1 MYGMAIRRFFVA
13 FIRPRL
19 VYCGAVWCGASPALL
34 KDLEEVQ
41 LRVSR
46 ATVRN
51 PTLQDASTLQQAHLP
66 TSWRRREHC
75 LGLLWQLYTGK
86 GLLHYR
92 PHWCLVHSY
101 SPFAFLMITP
111 FVFLL
116 VRRLVTCRPF
126 SVKLSSSGK
135 GCLLLSS
142 LLRLSLLFGQRFD
155 AILPR
160 ICSAMVSLCSFLSF
174 FS

>member
-19 VYCGAVWCGASPALL
+19 EYCGASPALL

-41 LRVSR
+41 LRMAR

-66 TSWRRREHC
+66 TLLWRRREHC

-101 SPFAFLMITP
+101 GPLAFLTP

-155 AILPR
+155 AILSW
-160 ICSAMVSLCSFLSF
+160 ICSAVVSLCSFLSF